1 MPVARGQ
8 SLVTV
13 APITGNEARAAAT
26 ERRLPMYKARNVAVL
41 MGGVSSEREVSL
53 RSGTAVSEALK
64 QAGHNVIRIEVNDEK
79 VEELDGLEIDVAFI
93 ALHGYFGEDGGIQ
106 CLLESKGI
114 PYTGSGAEASRTAM
128 DKIETKRR
136 FLARGLPTP
145 DYISLFQAHIT
156 TEMKRFVDMLGFPV
170 IVKPARN
177 GSSIGVSIVK
187 DFTGLKKG
195 LEKALEFNS
204 KVLIEKYIHGREL
217 TVGILGNN
225 PLPIIEIKPAAEFF
239 DYAAKYIDNKTEY
252 NTAVSL
258 PSSIYNEVQETAIK
272 AHQTIGCKG
281 FSRVDM
287 ILGEQNPSS
296 RDLGFASPIYL
307 LEINTIPGFTGKS
320 LLPKAARAANIGF
333 VDLCNMIVELA
344 LQDVEAGIEE
354 LV

>member
-1 MPVARGQ
+1 MCK
-8 SLVTV
+8 T
-13 APITGNEARAAAT
+13 
-26 ERRLPMYKARNVAVL
+26 KNVAVL

-53 RSGTAVSEALK
+53 RSGAAVSEALK
-64 QAGHNVIRIEVNDEK
+64 QAGHNVICIEVNDEK

-106 CLLESKGI
+106 SLLESKGI
-114 PYTGSGAEASRTAM
+114 PYTGSGVEASRIAM

-136 FLARGLPTP
+136 FLANGLLTP
-145 DYISLFQAHIT
+145 DCVSLAQSYMIAS
-156 TEMKRFVDMLGFPV
+156 EVQRFVDMLGFPV

-187 DFTGLKKG
+187 NFSGLKKG
-195 LEKALEFNS
+195 LEKALEFSS
-204 KVLIEKYIHGREL
+204 KALIEKYIHGREL

-225 PLPIIEIKPAAEFF
+225 PLPIIEIKPAVEFF
-239 DYAAKYIDNKTEY
+239 DYVAKYNDSRTEY

-258 PSSIYNEVQETAIK
+258 SPSVYNEVQQAALK
-272 AHQTIGCKG
+272 AHQTLGCRG

-287 ILGEQNPSS
+287 ILGE
-296 RDLGFASPIYL
+296 DGHIYL
-307 LEINTIPGFTGKS
+307 LEVNTIPGFTEKS

-333 VDLCNMIVELA
+333 VDLCDMIVEFA
-344 LQDVEAGIEE
+344 LQDIEAGIEE

>member
-1 MPVARGQ
+1 MCK
-8 SLVTV
+8 T
-13 APITGNEARAAAT
+13 
-26 ERRLPMYKARNVAVL
+26 KNVAVL

-53 RSGTAVSEALK
+53 RSGAAVSEALK
-64 QAGHNVIRIEVNDEK
+64 QAGHNVICIEVNDEK

-106 CLLESKGI
+106 SLLESRGI
-114 PYTGSGAEASRTAM
+114 PYTGSGVEASRIAM

-136 FLARGLPTP
+136 FLASGLLTP
-145 DYISLFQAHIT
+145 DYVSLAQSFMIASEVQ
-156 TEMKRFVDMLGFPV
+156 RFVDMLGFPV

-187 DFTGLKKG
+187 NFAGLKKG
-195 LEKALEFNS
+195 LEKALEFSS
-204 KVLIEKYIHGREL
+204 KALIEKYIHGREL

-225 PLPIIEIKPAAEFF
+225 PLPIIEIKPAVEFF
-239 DYAAKYIDNKTEY
+239 DYVAKYNDSRTEY

-258 PSSIYNEVQETAIK
+258 PPSVYNEVQQAALK
-272 AHQTIGCKG
+272 AHQTLGCKG

-287 ILGEQNPSS
+287 ILGE
-296 RDLGFASPIYL
+296 DGHIYL
-307 LEINTIPGFTGKS
+307 LEINTIPGFTEKS

-333 VDLCNMIVELA
+333 VDLCDMIVEFA